1 MTAVAG
7 KDGNHMFGKWTLAL
21 LALLSQC
28 VCDPKLLDY
37 SHHFLKLFG
46 GKH

>member
-1 MTAVAG
+1 
-7 KDGNHMFGKWTLAL
+7 MFGKWYYAL

-28 VCDPKLLDY
+28 VCEPKLLVY
-37 SHHFLKLFG
+37 LNYYLWG

>member
-1 MTAVAG
+1 
-7 KDGNHMFGKWTLAL
+7 MFGKWYYAL

-28 VCDPKLLDY
+28 VCEPKAWDY
-37 SHHFLKLFG
+37 LHYFQNLFG

>member
-1 MTAVAG
+1 
-7 KDGNHMFGKWTLAL
+7 MFGKWSLAL

-28 VCDPKLLDY
+28 VCNPKLLEHLYYY
-37 SHHFLKLFG
+37 SNLYG